1 MQKLTAVQVEKAKP
15 REAYKLYPMAVDCMS
30 FATSNGGRYWR
41 YDYRFAGKRLT
52 LALGTYPDVKLADA
66 RKSHQAAREW
76 LAKGCDPSSL
86 KRQNRLLQHRSGA

>member
-15 REAYKLYPMAVDCMS
+15 REKAYKLSDGGGFYLFCH
-30 FATSNGGRYWR
+30 TNGGRYWR

-86 KRQNRLLQHRSGA
+86 KRQNRLL

>member
-1 MQKLTAVQVEKAKP
+1 ME
-15 REAYKLYPMAVDCMS
+15 
-30 FATSNGGRYWR
+30 GGGERKGGGEGR

-86 KRQNRLLQHRSGA
+86 KRQNRLLQHEVVHNTFGFRHSTGGIKS